1 MKKRAGMTCLVL
13 YLIFAALHLVLSTV
27 SKYPVIW
34 DEAGYIGF
42 AAKIM
47 TGSGYSFGYY
57 GGYPLLISIAYLFS
71 DNLETVYRII
81 QVINALVSGLMP
93 VMVFVLIGRFSQ
105 TASIK
110 MKTVIAVLV
119 CVYPHYLIASN
130 SALPEALFAV
140 LFVLFTI
147 LGIDILREEKF
158 NLKKCAAIVAVYLYL
173 CFVHPRALAL
183 VFVLAGFF
191 VYKWITIKNIRISK
205 TKIILFFASLAVI
218 FALFLALMHI
228 LTKSDNINVHHF
240 SSMILD
246 LFSFNGILSFFTA
259 LITQFSYLL
268 MATLGI
274 VFLGFYA
281 LFTKKENRAEH
292 LFVAFSFI
300 AVMVLSAIFLK
311 HAERA
316 DHVLYGRY
324 NEGALIPVF
333 TAGILFLTEQFHR
346 KAHYTLWACAAAVF
360 GFTCLVR
367 GDMLSGLYLTTN
379 NVDSLHIYHLF
390 LPSFQIGWVI
400 GIFALFYLVFYFC
413 CRKNT
418 KAGLVFLFIF
428 LAGSALYTNQ
438 GEYDPAINPRLGQN
452 NIVKAIGDFRKSN
465 PGELYIN
472 FQSNPDAHQWQ
483 MMNYCMNFPDIK
495 IKEFTD
501 VNNLPYPDAPV
512 TITTDDQTVVPQSGK
527 FVQERGIPLT
537 MWIRNQEDISG
548 IGNKGKMSPESY
560 RSHIDVHLNQSY
572 TYGERMVFKTT
583 VTNAGSG
590 MLWQGYDYAR
600 DVRDMV
606 RLSVRIFSQTGEEV
620 YATRFSL
627 EENLK
632 PGQSIPISAYI
643 EPWDL
648 EYIRD
653 TYGEGRY
660 TMYLD
665 MVQDYTAWFSQ
676 EGDTGTVCAEL
687 LFAND
692 SVQVSDIRNENAPP
706 EYNQFTSVRPYLLVV
721 LNDEERK
728 EGFFTNNTT
737 NISSNQ
743 MRAESALIEN
753 IRLDAAD
760 KNEIVLKTR
769 GNNPFDG
776 DINKAKLSI
785 KVNGI
790 DCSFSHFA
798 DQSYHFILP
807 EHIDSITSIEIG
819 SALYR
824 PIDATPLPGFL
835 GYTGNS
841 PKFYT
846 FACRAVK
853 KLTGMNM
860 DGSSYGIDIDQIYLK

>member
-1 MKKRAGMTCLVL
+1 MKNKNRIICLLL
-13 YLIFAALHLVLSTV
+13 YIVFAAAHLILST
-27 SKYPVIW
+27 SSTYPLIW

-42 AAKIM
+42 ASKIM
-47 TGSGYSFGYY
+47 TGNGYSFGYY

-71 DNLETVYRII
+71 DNLQIVYRII
-81 QVINALVSGLMP
+81 QIINSLIGGLMP
-93 VMVFVLIGRFSQ
+93 VVVFILIGRFRPS
-105 TASIK
+105 AGLWV
-110 MKTVIAVLV
+110 KTSIAVLIS
-119 CVYPHYLIASN
+119 VYPHYLTASDC
-130 SALPEALFAV
+130 AVPEGLFAV
-140 LFVLFTI
+140 LFVVFII
-147 LGIDILREEKF
+147 LGIDILREEKW
-158 NLKKCAAIVAVYLYL
+158 NWKKCVAIAALYSYL

-183 VFVLAGFF
+183 IFVMIGFF
-191 VYKWITIKNIRISK
+191 VYKWIKMKQIKISK
-205 TKIILFFASLAVI
+205 NKIILFGISAAVL
-218 FALFLALMHI
+218 FALFLGLMSL
-228 LTKSDNINVHHF
+228 LTKSDHINIRHF
-240 SSMILD
+240 STMILD
-246 LFSFNGILSFFTA
+246 LFSIHGITSFFTEF
-259 LITQFSYLL
+259 ITQFSYLL

-274 VFLGFYA
+274 VLIGFYT
-281 LFTKKENRAEH
+281 LFTKKENRAEN
-292 LFVAFSFI
+292 LFVALSFI
-300 AVMVLSAIFLK
+300 AVMILSAIFLK
-311 HAERA
+311 HVERA
-316 DHVLYGRY
+316 DHVIYGRY

-333 TAGILFLTEQFHR
+333 AAGILALIEQWDKR
-346 KAHYTLWACAAAVF
+346 AHHILWAVTAAVF
-360 GFTCLVR
+360 GFTYLVR
-367 GDMLSGLYLTTN
+367 GDMLNGLYVTTTN
-379 NVDSLHIYHLF
+379 IDSMYIYHLF
-390 LPSFQIGWVI
+390 LPSFQIGWVFC
-400 GIFALFYLVFYFC
+400 IFIFIYLIFYLCY
-413 CRKNT
+413 RKNKT
-418 KAGLVFLFIF
+418 AGLIILFVF
-428 LAGSALYTNQ
+428 LAGSAVYVNQ
-438 GEYDPAINPRLGQN
+438 CEYKPDINPRLAQN
-452 NIVKAIGDFRKSN
+452 KIMQAIGEYRQEH

-472 FQSNPDAHQWQ
+472 YQSYPTEHKWQ
-483 MMNYCMNFPDIK
+483 MMNYCINYPDIK
-495 IKEFTD
+495 IKTFTD
-501 VNNLPYPDAPV
+501 VNDLPYPDAPI
-512 TITTDDQTVVPQSGK
+512 TITTDDQTIVPQSGK
-527 FVQERGIPLT
+527 AVMERGLPLT
-537 MWIRNQEDISG
+537 MWIRNQEDVSG
-548 IGNKGKMSPESY
+548 LGHKGKMSQESY
-560 RSHIDVHLNQSY
+560 RSEINVSFNQNYSY
-572 TYGERMVFKTT
+572 DERMIFETT

-721 LNDEERK
+721 LNDEEKK